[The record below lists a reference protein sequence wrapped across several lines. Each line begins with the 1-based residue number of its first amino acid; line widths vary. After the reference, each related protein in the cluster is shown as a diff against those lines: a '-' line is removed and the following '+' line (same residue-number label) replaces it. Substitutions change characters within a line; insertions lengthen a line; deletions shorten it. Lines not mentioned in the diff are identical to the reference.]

1 MGKIKLQ
8 KNGYN
13 KFVLEGPLAI
23 EDYYDTNNVSE
34 EEKNAIRNMYKK
46 LEDSNEAARERIK
59 RRDALV
65 EDLIYVIE
73 MIGTE
78 KFTIHDDGDI
88 VYNYKNEGGN
98 E

>member
-46 LEDSNEAARERIK
+46 LDDYNEAARERIK

-65 EDLIYVIE
+65 DDLIYVIE

-88 VYNYKNEGGN
+88 SYNYDKNQKGG
-98 E
+98 